1 MARRAGETPST
12 RRFDA
17 AAAPARPPGGPRG
30 PRRGT
35 ASIQSSPHS
44 WGRRAAG
51 LFLCRSYALRSRART
66 RGSIPGSARIVAWG
80 STGPR
85 ACAPRGG
92 GCSAP
97 GALCLSS
104 TSASGHTLRTH
115 TGAAW
120 RAPAA
125 GKPASGREGSGL
137 AAGSCRRCPSLP
149 RRPCAERGLAISRL
163 VSSTSL
169 PSLSGNQARAVVVA
183 PGDGSAAGAA
193 VTGVS
198 TAGSAAV
205 IRDRGGASDARS
217 IL

>member
-137 AAGSCRRCPSLP
+137 AAGSCRRCPFL
-149 RRPCAERGLAISRL
+149 RGRPCAARGLSTSTLA
-163 VSSTSL
+163 SSTSL
-169 PSLSGNQARAVVVA
+169 PSPRSRLPRCRCCDRSVA
-183 PGDGSAAGAA
+183 CLR
-193 VTGVS
+193 
-198 TAGSAAV
+198 TAIATAPQ
-205 IRDRGGASDARS
+205 
-217 IL
+217 